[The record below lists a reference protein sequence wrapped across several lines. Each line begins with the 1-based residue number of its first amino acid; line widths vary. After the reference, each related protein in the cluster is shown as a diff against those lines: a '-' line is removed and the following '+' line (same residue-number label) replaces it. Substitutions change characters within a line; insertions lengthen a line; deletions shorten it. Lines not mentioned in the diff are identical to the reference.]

1 MKTLAKLIVALLFV
15 TGWILI
21 LGGIGTDDMMA
32 EMRMVHQLNIVM
44 VVTGILMLVLCGS
57 VATRMINHD

>member
-1 MKTLAKLIVALLFV
+1 MKTLAKLMVALLFV
-15 TGWILI
+15 VGWILI

-32 EMRMVHQLNIVM
+32 ELQMVHQLNIVM

-57 VATRMINHD
+57 LATRMISHD